1 MQLKINDISESEMIP
16 EQDRKNEFE
25 FRRTELLSN
34 LSFIEMMYKEQADGI
49 EKRIENRKS
58 DMFAKLSLFAV
69 VFVVDTMLGLMLMSP
84 GGSIL
89 GLATEVW
96 LSVIYLFI
104 ALIKTGYSAFK
115 SVWCYMVH
123 TEQKIC
129 SNYIKEHNVFTLQAE
144 RRYCVV
150 QKLKVHEMYEEL
162 QKLSFDMPYK
172 KYEEVSYIEKRADGD
187 IFDGYTIKD
196 VFAVIVFIIALI
208 IAF

>member
-58 DMFAKLSLFAV
+58 DMFAKLSLFVV
-69 VFVVDTMLGLMLMSP
+69 VFVVDTILGLMLMSP

-144 RRYCVV
+144 RRYCVG
-150 QKLKVHEMYEEL
+150 QKLKVHEMYVEL

-196 VFAVIVFIIALI
+196 VFAVIVFIIAMI